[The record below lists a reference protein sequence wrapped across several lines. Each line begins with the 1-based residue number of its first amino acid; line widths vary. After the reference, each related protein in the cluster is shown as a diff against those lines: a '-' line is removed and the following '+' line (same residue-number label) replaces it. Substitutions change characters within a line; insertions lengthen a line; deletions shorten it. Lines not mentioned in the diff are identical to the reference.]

1 MSAEHSLTPKWWK
14 NTFFWIA
21 FILFCIGI
29 IGLPFLGGDKLI
41 RDPGQEPESY
51 LYLIYF
57 GAAVVALLNGLIS
70 HRLTFRQYLEQK
82 KG

>member
-1 MSAEHSLTPKWWK
+1 MTDMPKWWK

-29 IGLPFLGGDKLI
+29 IGLPFFGGDKAI

-57 GAAVVALLNGLIS
+57 GGAIVAWVNGWMS
-70 HRLTFRQYLEQK
+70 HRLTYQQYLEPRGK
-82 KG
+82 